1 MREGEEKPPKLT
13 LKQERFCVK
22 YIETGNASEA
32 YRQAYNAENMTQG
45 SIKVE
50 ACHTLANP
58 NIALT
63 IKKMKESTEI
73 TVQDLINECEEARQI
88 AIETQNPGAMV
99 SATTQKARMLGL
111 DKLTISGDKNN
122 PLVFMQG
129 LSEMELLEEAARIK
143 QRLIELD

>member
-1 MREGEEKPPKLT
+1 MELPKLT
-13 LKQERFCVK
+13 LKQERFCVQ
-22 YIETGNASEA
+22 YIATGNASEA
-32 YRQAYNAENMTQG
+32 YRQAYNAENMTQE

-50 ACHTLANP
+50 ACRTLANP

-73 TVQDLINECEEARQI
+73 TVDDLIRECEEARQL
-88 AIETQNPGAMV
+88 AIEVQNPGAMV

-111 DKLTISGDKNN
+111 DKLTIAGDKHN
-122 PLVFMQG
+122 PLVFVQG
-129 LSEMELLEEAARIK
+129 MSERELLDEAARIK